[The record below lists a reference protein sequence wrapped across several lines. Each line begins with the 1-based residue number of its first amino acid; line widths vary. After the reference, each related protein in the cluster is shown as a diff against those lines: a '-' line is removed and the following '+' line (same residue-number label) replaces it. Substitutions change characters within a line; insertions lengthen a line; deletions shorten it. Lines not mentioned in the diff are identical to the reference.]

1 MPPWICS
8 GRAPGC
14 ISPHG
19 LHRHGPGPGEW
30 QPQPAHDAAQLSRSI
45 GHQEDSV
52 YLCSPDTG
60 AAAALTGQTTD
71 PRDLPE
77 LFGLEYPPFALPAV
91 SSVNLAMLEKPLPP
105 EESIGVHLVKGENIS
120 SLPIFELLSEHIE
133 APVALIVGDDISTDE
148 ILPAGARVLPFRS
161 NVPKLT
167 EFTFDQVDPTRA
179 ALTRDTTGHAR
190 QSPHR

>member
-1 MPPWICS
+1 M
-8 GRAPGC
+8 
-14 ISPHG
+14 
-19 LHRHGPGPGEW
+19 
-30 QPQPAHDAAQLSRSI
+30 
-45 GHQEDSV
+45 
-52 YLCSPDTG
+52 
-60 AAAALTGQTTD
+60 TGQTTD

-77 LFGLEYPPFALPAV
+77 LFGLEYPQFALPAV

-120 SLPIFELLSEHIE
+120 SLPVFEPLSEHIE
-133 APVALIVGDDISTDE
+133 APVALIVSDDISTDE